1 RTDKL
6 SAARTP
12 SRADCGSRP
21 SAPMRSRSGAICR
34 ARGCS
39 GICPAPPPR
48 LGYGWRKRGHHGN
61 QSHSDC
67 KPAHACTHF
76 DPPAYA
82 DWYKPITPFST
93 ACRPAGCD
101 GRHRSVDLN
110 LGAPRNLPREL
121 GVQIISWSDG
131 FFRNANCEGRRYLG
145 FIFERGDGGRRDP
158 PGLSKWPPSLGV
170 TQRQITTWPTVEG
183 ETRKAGRLLQ
193 VA

>member
-1 RTDKL
+1 
-6 SAARTP
+6 
-12 SRADCGSRP
+12 
-21 SAPMRSRSGAICR
+21 MRSRSGAICR

-67 KPAHACTHF
+67 KPAHAYTHF
-76 DPPAYA
+76 DAPTLA

-110 LGAPRNLPREL
+110 LGGGSDSNLRSVLKPVVDVLDHFILKFDQTVCTAPPLIDFVL
-121 GVQIISWSDG
+121 
-131 FFRNANCEGRRYLG
+131 RRL
-145 FIFERGDGGRRDP
+145 D
-158 PGLSKWPPSLGV
+158 SLHHDAYAHW
-170 TQRQITTWPTVEG
+170 T
-183 ETRKAGRLLQ
+183 
-193 VA
+193 